1 MDTDNKPTFHAR
13 SIQELVGDAL
23 DSHKRLS
30 LTLEPDNSTAAE
42 AKEYEKTANDWP
54 PHSAANV
61 SRVIGALEVL
71 GETLPCITDS
81 DRSPHAT
88 RMIVYEACAM
98 LNSYRLSCFVTE
110 KDNDRRAREAREDEL
125 AASWRRINEARFEE
139 RVKVAAEE
147 RAKELLRDLAKIQKN
162 AKRRKTR
169 KDAMKGAKR
178 V

>member
-1 MDTDNKPTFHAR
+1 M
-13 SIQELVGDAL
+13 
-23 DSHKRLS
+23 
-30 LTLEPDNSTAAE
+30 
-42 AKEYEKTANDWP
+42 ANDWP

-81 DRSPHAT
+81 DRFPHAT
-88 RMIVYEACAM
+88 RTIVDEACAM

-110 KDNDRRAREAREDEL
+110 KDNDRRARED
-125 AASWRRINEARFEE
+125 AAE
-139 RVKVAAEE
+139 RVAKHQRAICERDFDERVRIAAELK
-147 RAKELLRDLAKIQKN
+147 AKELLRDLAKIQKN

-169 KDAMKGAKR
+169 KGAMKGAKR